1 MFRFPDFVE
10 RKSRFLAPPKGGLR
24 RKAARNDIILFSLV
38 FLFFQSA
45 AHAQEKFSGI
55 GRAATPAEIKAWD
68 IDVRPDFKGLP
79 AGSGSVAK
87 GQQVW
92 ESKCESCHGTF
103 GESNDVF
110 TPMTG
115 GTSTK
120 DMETGRVATLK
131 RTDFP
136 QRTTLMKLSQLSTL
150 WDYINR
156 AMPWNAPKSLTTE
169 EVYAVTAYVLNL
181 GEIVPADFV
190 LSDKNIREV
199 QAKLPN
205 RNGMIEFAGLW
216 NVLDKAD
223 VKNTACMVNCESD
236 MRVTSSIP
244 DFALNQH
251 GNLAEQNRLIGATR
265 GINTSGVNALS
276 SSLPT
281 SLPVAELAKNNA
293 CTACHATNS
302 KLIGPSF
309 AEIAAKYKDDGTA
322 STKLSAKIRAGGSGV
337 WGTIPMPP
345 HPDLN
350 DPDLK
355 MLVQWSLSGGK

>member
-1 MFRFPDFVE
+1 MFRF
-10 RKSRFLAPPKGGLR
+10 RKSVLLWAIFAT
-24 RKAARNDIILFSLV
+24 FH
-38 FLFFQSA
+38 SA
-45 AHAQEKFSGI
+45 AFAQEKFSGI

-79 AGSGSVAK
+79 AGSGSVVK

-103 GESNDVF
+103 GESNEVF

-115 GTSTK
+115 GTSAK

-136 QRTTLMKLSQLSTL
+136 QRSTLMKLSQLSTL

-169 EVYAVTAYVLNL
+169 EVYAVTAYILNL
-181 GEIVPADFV
+181 GEIVPANFV

-205 RNGMIEFAGLW
+205 RNGMSQFAGLW
-216 NVLDKAD
+216 NVQDKPD
-223 VKNTACMVNCESD
+223 VNSRACMVNCEPEV
-236 MRVTSSIP
+236 RVTSSIP
-244 DFALNQH
+244 DFARNQH
-251 GNLAEQNRLIGATR
+251 GNLAEQNRLVGAVR
-265 GINTSGVNALS
+265 GINTSEATAPMISTAAANITVVN
-276 SSLPT
+276 T
-281 SLPVAELAKNNA
+281 AELAKQNA
-293 CTACHATNS
+293 CTACHAANT

-309 AEIAAKYKDDGTA
+309 ANIAAKYKDDATA
-322 STKLSAKIRAGGSGV
+322 GSKLSAKIKAGGAGV
-337 WGTIPMPP
+337 WGAIPMPP
-345 HPDLN
+345 HPNLN
-350 DPDLK
+350 DADLQA
-355 MLVQWSLSGGK
+355 LVQWSLSGGKSF

>member
-1 MFRFPDFVE
+1 MFSFPKFI
-10 RKSRFLAPPKGGLR
+10 LLIAT
-24 RKAARNDIILFSLV
+24 AAAFHG
-38 FLFFQSA
+38 A
-45 AHAQEKFSGI
+45 AFAQEKFSGI

-79 AGSGSVAK
+79 GGSGSVAK

-103 GESNDVF
+103 GESNEVF

-115 GTSTK
+115 GTSAK

-136 QRTTLMKLSQLSTL
+136 QRSTLMKLSQLSTL

-169 EVYAVTAYVLNL
+169 EVYAVTAYILNL
-181 GEIVPADFV
+181 GEIVPANFV

-216 NVLDKAD
+216 NVQAKPD
-223 VKNTACMVNCESD
+223 VTSQACMVNCAQEA
-236 MRVTSSIP
+236 RVSSSIP
-244 DFALNQH
+244 DFARNQH
-251 GNLAEQNRLIGATR
+251 GNLAEQNRLIGAVR
-265 GINTSGVNALS
+265 GINTGEAAASTVALKTAS
-276 SSLPT
+276 VSLDA
-281 SLPVAELAKNNA
+281 AELAKKNA

-302 KLIGPSF
+302 KLVGPSF
-309 AEIAAKYKDDGTA
+309 TDIAAKYKDDATA
-322 STKLSAKIRAGGSGV
+322 SSKLSAKIKAGGAGV
-337 WGTIPMPP
+337 WGATPMPP
-345 HPDLN
+345 HANLS

-355 MLVQWSLSGGK
+355 ALVQWSLSGGKSF